1 MGKKRLGQKGLSNTK
16 SISNTMAIPLSD
28 FKPLNLLYYET
39 FLYFNKL
46 PENLGTYE
54 FSISFDFGKDPVNG
68 REVKVPPAVIKAE
81 FTDKDY
87 VTLQ

>member
-1 MGKKRLGQKGLSNTK
+1 
-16 SISNTMAIPLSD
+16 MAIPLSD